1 MNFIRASV
9 LNHRE
14 FVALLGEI
22 ESEHGEI
29 IYHTNVRWLSRGSVL
44 QRFFDLL
51 KKIKLFME
59 KSKRIEELDDKGWI
73 SDLAFLVDVT
83 GHLNT
88 LNK

>member
-1 MNFIRASV
+1 LLKLNFIRASA

-44 QRFFDLL
+44 QRYF
-51 KKIKLFME
+51 LFIEGDQIIHGKEEE
-59 KSKRIEELDDKGWI
+59 K
-73 SDLAFLVDVT
+73 
-83 GHLNT
+83 N
-88 LNK
+88 